1 MYLFLKR
8 KYQERELVHFC
19 RHYLHCHQRVT
30 VAALRKCQR
39 LKNYI
44 SFYFSI
50 RYVTKSYTRFFSG
63 KIEGRTGKHRK
74 QGKITFKN
82 PYYTPPKPRNTS
94 FQHKNSENLH
104 FLQIFSEWNKV
115 KLTILSG
122 KQRDDKRENRETIRR
137 KIEGG
142 RRKKQQSKGNFSET

>member
-1 MYLFLKR
+1 MLQNHILVFSPEKLKG
-8 KYQERELVHFC
+8 ERENIEN
-19 RHYLHCHQRVT
+19 REK
-30 VAALRKCQR
+30 LRSKTPIIR
-39 LKNYI
+39 PRSPEIPL
-44 SFYFSI
+44 FSI
-50 RYVTKSYTRFFSG
+50 
-63 KIEGRTGKHRK
+63 
-74 QGKITFKN
+74 
-82 PYYTPPKPRNTS
+82 
-94 FQHKNSENLH
+94 KNSENLH